1 MEVWQLPPA
10 LGRAF
15 AEGEDRFGAV
25 KVAMLTHGFWQSQ
38 YSGRADVLGE
48 VIRLDGIEHAI
59 IGVTDAR
66 LEFAS
71 FRIAQ
76 VVVPLVLDRGEPDRV
91 SRRLFVSG
99 RLASGATHAVA
110 TDEVRRIGEDLADEH
125 PPENRGWGLWS
136 APVMES
142 LIDAEGNT
150 ILLLLQLT
158 VGMVILIACANVA
171 NMLLARATARAR
183 ELAVRAALGA
193 GRTRLIRQLLTESLV
208 ISLAAAALGLAL
220 AYGLYRALVWISA
233 GTEEVFLMAELNGR
247 VLGFTLLVSLVAP
260 LAFGL
265 FPALRASSVGASAT
279 LRGGRSGDGGRSG
292 KRSRAVLA
300 TAQVSLALTL
310 MIVASLMTRT
320 VINLQTR
327 PLGFDPRD
335 LLTVDVTL
343 PESDDD
349 DAATRLR
356 FYDAAREALA
366 SLPGFDRVELTD
378 VIPGADFGALRS
390 ITVEGVE
397 LAEGRAAPSGLFVST
412 SPGYFDLIGLPLRR
426 GRGFTEGDR
435 PESPLVVV
443 VSQEVADRHF
453 PGGDPI
459 GRRLRVVGQ
468 EAWMEVVGVVG
479 DVRGSSDLE
488 RPSENVYVPF
498 AQDPRRSMYFVARTS
513 SDPATVAGVVREA
526 IWAVDPNQPIDAVR
540 TMERAQ
546 YEAAS
551 SGFALLTLF
560 VTFALFALLMAAVG
574 IYGVMSYSVSQRRNE
589 IGLRIAIGAEVGSV
603 RRMIVLQGARILA
616 IGIAAGLVAALLLS
630 RLLDSLVFGI
640 SATDGLTFVGV
651 PLVLGL
657 VGLVANIVPAL
668 RATRLDPAATLR
680 AD

>member
-1 MEVWQLPPA
+1 
-10 LGRAF
+10 
-15 AEGEDRFGAV
+15 
-25 KVAMLTHGFWQSQ
+25 
-38 YSGRADVLGE
+38 
-48 VIRLDGIEHAI
+48 
-59 IGVTDAR
+59 
-66 LEFAS
+66 
-71 FRIAQ
+71 
-76 VVVPLVLDRGEPDRV
+76 
-91 SRRLFVSG
+91 
-99 RLASGATHAVA
+99 
-110 TDEVRRIGEDLADEH
+110 
-125 PPENRGWGLWS
+125 
-136 APVMES
+136 
-142 LIDAEGNT
+142 
-150 ILLLLQLT
+150 
-158 VGMVILIACANVA
+158 
-171 NMLLARATARAR
+171 
-183 ELAVRAALGA
+183 
-193 GRTRLIRQLLTESLV
+193 
-208 ISLAAAALGLAL
+208 
-220 AYGLYRALVWISA
+220 
-233 GTEEVFLMAELNGR
+233 
-247 VLGFTLLVSLVAP
+247 
-260 LAFGL
+260 
-265 FPALRASSVGASAT
+265 
-279 LRGGRSGDGGRSG
+279 
-292 KRSRAVLA
+292 
-300 TAQVSLALTL
+300 
-310 MIVASLMTRT
+310 
-320 VINLQTR
+320 
-327 PLGFDPRD
+327 
-335 LLTVDVTL
+335 
-343 PESDDD
+343 
-349 DAATRLR
+349 
-356 FYDAAREALA
+356 
-366 SLPGFDRVELTD
+366 

-616 IGIAAGLVAALLLS
+616 IGIATGLVAALLLS